1 MRHLQRQPVTPESR
15 EGRRTSIF
23 DRISMTT
30 FVVLYVVVLVTH
42 GDYGITWDESYPCH
56 AP

>member
-1 MRHLQRQPVTPESR
+1 MTPESR

-42 GDYGITWDESYPCH
+42 GGYGITWDESYPCH